1 MSCFTLDATLSGT
14 AANTYIATAAEMR
27 TVRTALSATA
37 AGLGLD
43 FAAFDAATDDQL
55 VDAAVLAVGSLD
67 TQNFPGFKKAANQA
81 RAWPRVSV
89 RRADAE
95 NVIPVGLKFAQV
107 AEMAAMVTAQSD
119 ASLSAAAGVV
129 SWTAGKKS
137 VAYDADLLRLQKSSR
152 IADSTRRVLSMFGLV
167 AGSVST
173 VYQPRG

>member
-1 MSCFTLDATLSGT
+1 MSYFTLDATPSGT

-27 TVRTALSATA
+27 TIRTAMGSLANLS
-37 AGLGLD
+37 LD
-43 FAAFDAATDDQL
+43 FTAFDAATDDQL
-55 VDAAVLAVGSLD
+55 VDTAVLAVGALD

-81 RAWPRVSV
+81 RQWPRVSV

-95 NVIPVGLKFAQV
+95 NVIPTGLKFAQV
-107 AEMAAMVTAQSD
+107 AEMAAMMTAQSD
-119 ASLSAAAGVV
+119 ASIAAASGVV

-137 VAYDADLLRLQKSSR
+137 VAYDVELLRLQKSSR
-152 IADSTRRVLSMFGLV
+152 IAESTRRVLAMFGLV